1 MSVSTKM
8 THSLPLSESF
18 ASLVRAFIEF
28 RICPAA
34 ESVCSPMSSIS
45 LSCTLSSELISS
57 EMSFI
62 RLTVDEIESSC
73 VSCSAMIIACFCVS
87 SPMNRLLS
95 AAASLSIVIATLE
108 PDALSA
114 ERSDSRSVPA
124 FLAAFF
130 VTELVFEAADS
141 AGSVLA
147 TSALIMEMLLC
158 VLSTKCF
165 RESTSSSLRP
175 NLARLDS
182 TILIVSSRSCRSH
195 SMERKPDSSSDLVHS
210 YSSLSFPVAD
220 LRISFHRLCNSWTT
234 VSEC

>member
-1 MSVSTKM
+1 MRAVGVRRAARGQARCRGALNS
-8 THSLPLSESF
+8 
-18 ASLVRAFIEF
+18 VRATA
-28 RICPAA
+28 RQRGRA
-34 ESVCSPMSSIS
+34 ESHPR
-45 LSCTLSSELISS
+45 T
-57 EMSFI
+57 
-62 RLTVDEIESSC
+62 
-73 VSCSAMIIACFCVS
+73 
-87 SPMNRLLS
+87 
-95 AAASLSIVIATLE
+95 VIATLE